1 MAADDSRKWRV
12 TFKRILA
19 ALIITVGLVAVLDV
33 LFPPPLDKAHLIS
46 RVVLDRNGA
55 PLRAYP
61 LDNGTWRI
69 RADLDRID
77 PAFVEAL
84 LAYERQTFL
93 RSLGRRLRLR

>member
-12 TFKRILA
+12 TFKRISA

-33 LFPPPLDKAHLIS
+33 LFPPPLDKAQLIS

-61 LDNGTWRI
+61 PRQRDM
-69 RADLDRID
+69 AD
-77 PAFVEAL
+77 
-84 LAYERQTFL
+84 Q
-93 RSLGRRLRLR
+93 G